1 MKDKK
6 NYVKERIEKY
16 GDLDKFSQA
25 LIENEEEFKAFLENT
40 KILDD
45 PFIAN
50 MLTIIFMVTHLP
62 INNIPITPIFVNE
75 QYRYLYKESDTD
87 IKQ

>member
-75 QYRYLYKESDTD
+75 QYRYFYKESDTD

>member
-16 GDLDKFSQA
+16 GDLDEFSQA

-62 INNIPITPIFVNE
+62 INSIPIPPIFVNE